1 MTARRGIELA
11 QEYSLSAYTAWIS
24 LCASPRGIFY
34 DQTMH
39 QRADELAFRVAS
51 ALKGAGFVV
60 YYVGGCVRDRLLALE
75 TSDVDLCTDAPPARL
90 RELFP
95 GSMEVGAHFGVVIV
109 RGEEARGEEARGQDA
124 EVEVATFRSEH
135 SYRDGRHPDAVA
147 FETDPKQDV
156 LRRDFTINAL
166 LENPFSGE
174 VLDYVGGRADLES
187 RLIRA
192 IGDPRQRFA
201 EDHLRL
207 LRAVRFAA
215 RFAFEIEPETFTA
228 MRELAPSIER
238 IAPERVQG
246 ELTRILTEGGARR
259 GFELLD
265 ASGLLRH
272 VLPELERLKGVPQ
285 PPDFHP
291 EGDVWT
297 HTLLVLDSLGPCTPV
312 LGWAALLHD
321 IAKPETIQFAD
332 RIRFHGHAEKGAD
345 VARRI
350 LTRLRC
356 SNELS
361 AAVASLVGSHM
372 RFQDVSK
379 MGEAA
384 FRRFLRLPHF
394 DELLLLHRADCL
406 GSRGRAGTLDLIA
419 SRRAPL
425 TESDIHPTPLLRGHD
440 LMELGYQPGPAMG
453 KILKALE
460 EEQLGGNLRSREEA
474 VRWLKR
480 HFSASA

>member
-1 MTARRGIELA
+1 MVTTIAVLREAVHHASTQSRED
-11 QEYSLSAYTAWIS
+11 SLSARTPGFI
-24 LCASPRGIFY
+24 
-34 DQTMH
+34 
-39 QRADELAFRVAS
+39 LALFPVGCSTIKAMSEREGKLARRVAS
-51 ALKGAGFVV
+51 ELRGAGFVV
-60 YYVGGCVRDRLLALE
+60 YYVGGCVRDRLLGVE
-75 TSDVDLCTDAPPARL
+75 TSDIDLCTDAPPARL

-95 GSMEVGAHFGVVIV
+95 GSAEVGAHFGVVLV
-109 RGEEARGEEARGQDA
+109 RGEEA

-147 FETDPKQDV
+147 FETDPKKDV

-166 LENPFSGE
+166 LQDPFSDE
-174 VLDYVGGRADLES
+174 VVDYTGGKADLEAG
-187 RLIRA
+187 LIRA
-192 IGDPRQRFA
+192 IGDPRQRFG

-215 RFAFEIEPETFTA
+215 RFSFEIEAETFSA
-228 MRELAPSIER
+228 MREMASTIER

-265 ASGLLRH
+265 ASGLLPH
-272 VLPELERLKGVPQ
+272 VLPEVARLKGVPQ

-297 HTLLVLDSLGPCTPV
+297 HTMLVLDSLGPCTPA

-345 VARRI
+345 EARRI

-361 AAVASLVGSHM
+361 EAVASLVGAHM
-372 RFQDVSK
+372 RFQDVPN

-384 FRRFLRLPHF
+384 FRRFLRLPHLE
-394 DELLLLHRADCL
+394 ELLQLHCADCL
-406 GSRGRAGTLDLIA
+406 GARKGSETLELIA
-419 SRRAPL
+419 RRRATL
-425 TESDIHPTPLLRGHD
+425 TESDIHPAPLLRGHD
-440 LMELGYQPGPAMG
+440 LIELGYRPGPAMG
-453 KILKALE
+453 EMLSALE
-460 EEQLGGNLRSREEA
+460 EEQLEGRLRSREEA

-480 HFSASA
+480 HFPATV